1 MNLGDY
7 NKIRARDRTFL
18 EAFLVIQVV
27 STYSTR
33 FKPRRLE
40 MKYIVTVRGMLK
52 GTPEQAKLVHNE
64 IVAKT
69 AALSK
74 SMGNVAHHPHLNVQ
88 NGKEFFSIDR
98 WDNLEN
104 IQKLYS
110 DPNLAA
116 EFGKLFEGMP
126 DIAIW
131 AESGWLEY

>member
-1 MNLGDY
+1 
-7 NKIRARDRTFL
+7 
-18 EAFLVIQVV
+18 
-27 STYSTR
+27 
-33 FKPRRLE
+33 

-52 GTPEQAKLVHNE
+52 GTPEQAKLLHNE

-69 AALSK
+69 SSISK
-74 SMGNVAHHPHLNVQ
+74 SMGNIAHHPHLNVQ
-88 NGKEFFSIDR
+88 NGKEFFSIDT

-116 EFGKLFEGMP
+116 EFGKLFEGMT

-131 AESGWLEY
+131 SEGGWFEY

>member
-1 MNLGDY
+1 
-7 NKIRARDRTFL
+7 
-18 EAFLVIQVV
+18 
-27 STYSTR
+27 
-33 FKPRRLE
+33 

-52 GTPEQAKLVHNE
+52 GSPEQAKQMHNE

-69 AALSK
+69 SSLTK
-74 SMGNVAHHPHLNVQ
+74 SMGNTGHRPCLNVQ
-88 NGKEFFSIDR
+88 NGKEFFSIDE

-131 AESGWLEY
+131 SEAGWLGY

>member
-1 MNLGDY
+1 
-7 NKIRARDRTFL
+7 
-18 EAFLVIQVV
+18 
-27 STYSTR
+27 
-33 FKPRRLE
+33 

-52 GTPEQAKLVHNE
+52 GTPEQAKLLHNE

-69 AALSK
+69 SSISK

-88 NGKEFFSIDR
+88 NGKEFFSIDT

-131 AESGWLEY
+131 SEAGIPAEEGALDSSMALLDFQTETTITTTVTTDTKEGDLIALWMF

>member
-1 MNLGDY
+1 
-7 NKIRARDRTFL
+7 
-18 EAFLVIQVV
+18 
-27 STYSTR
+27 
-33 FKPRRLE
+33 
-40 MKYIVTVRGMLK
+40 MKYIVTVRGILK
-52 GTPEQAKLVHNE
+52 GTPEQAKLLQNE
-64 IVAKT
+64 IVAKSS
-69 AALSK
+69 ALSK

-88 NGKEFFSIDR
+88 NSKEFFSIDT
-98 WDNLEN
+98 WDNIEN

>member
-1 MNLGDY
+1 
-7 NKIRARDRTFL
+7 
-18 EAFLVIQVV
+18 
-27 STYSTR
+27 
-33 FKPRRLE
+33 

-52 GTPEQAKLVHNE
+52 GTPEEAKKVHDE
-64 IVAKT
+64 IVSKT
-69 AALSK
+69 EALSK

-88 NGKEFFSIDR
+88 NGREFFSVDS

-131 AESGWLEY
+131 SESGWLNY

>member
-1 MNLGDY
+1 
-7 NKIRARDRTFL
+7 
-18 EAFLVIQVV
+18 
-27 STYSTR
+27 
-33 FKPRRLE
+33 

-52 GTPEQAKLVHNE
+52 GSPEEAKKVHNE

-69 AALSK
+69 SSLSK
-74 SMGNVAHHPHLNVQ
+74 AMGNTAHRPHLNVQ
-88 NGKEFFSIDR
+88 NGMEFFSIDE

-131 AESGWLEY
+131 SESDWMVY

>member
-1 MNLGDY
+1 
-7 NKIRARDRTFL
+7 
-18 EAFLVIQVV
+18 
-27 STYSTR
+27 
-33 FKPRRLE
+33 
-40 MKYIVTVRGMLK
+40 MKYIVTVRGILK
-52 GTPEQAKLVHNE
+52 GTPEQAKLLHNE
-64 IVAKT
+64 IVAKSSSI
-69 AALSK
+69 SK
-74 SMGNVAHHPHLNVQ
+74 SMGNVTHQPHLNVQ
-88 NGKEFFSIDR
+88 NNKEFFSIDT

>member
-1 MNLGDY
+1 MFTLDQLLPSISANSLACQS
-7 NKIRARDRTFL
+7 RH
-18 EAFLVIQVV
+18 
-27 STYSTR
+27 
-33 FKPRRLE
+33 RL
-40 MKYIVTVRGMLK
+40 RSR
-52 GTPEQAKLVHNE
+52 H
-64 IVAKT
+64 
-69 AALSK
+69 
-74 SMGNVAHHPHLNVQ
+74 
-88 NGKEFFSIDR
+88 KEFFSIDS

>member
-1 MNLGDY
+1 
-7 NKIRARDRTFL
+7 
-18 EAFLVIQVV
+18 
-27 STYSTR
+27 
-33 FKPRRLE
+33 

-52 GTPEQAKLVHNE
+52 GTPEQAKLLHNE

-69 AALSK
+69 SSFSK
-74 SMGNVAHHPHLNVQ
+74 SMGNIAHHPHLNVQ
-88 NGKEFFSIDR
+88 NGKEFFSIDT

-131 AESGWLEY
+131 SDAGWLEY